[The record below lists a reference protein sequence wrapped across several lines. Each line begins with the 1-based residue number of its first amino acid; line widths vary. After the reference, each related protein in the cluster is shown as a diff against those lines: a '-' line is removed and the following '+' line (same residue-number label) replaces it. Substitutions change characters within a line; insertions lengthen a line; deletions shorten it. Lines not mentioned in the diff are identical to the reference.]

1 MALAKT
7 SQPSI
12 LLILKN
18 KMKQMLAVGIATI
31 ANGATRANG
40 ANGATRANGANGAS
54 RAKIVKIK
62 KTIKN
67 KKTKKTWN

>member
-31 ANGATRANG
+31 AKIANRANG
-40 ANGATRANGANGAS
+40 AYRANCANG
-54 RAKIVKIK
+54 AKIVKIK
-62 KTIKN
+62 KPIKN
-67 KKTKKTWN
+67 KKHGIKT